1 MDILNFIDSKA
12 IREHLHSINYEPKSS
27 AEAAFIIWRSN
38 ARSLEEKFKAWEWII
53 ENMEDT
59 DTLSMFERAYYSSD
73 KISDEI
79 YHSLHKGLVKYI
91 ELTKKLIDAA
101 TKTEDK
107 TVFSYEYYC
116 HGDMSNCE
124 DGRLFSSF
132 DAVKKAMEK
141 EKEKMT
147 DYELECFY
155 LKKQWIDV
163 EEENEIVITFLPN
176 WTIHEIYEKIDYK
189 YTNDLLGGEVDYLN
203 LFNEM
208 WFAIPTPFKEG
219 DILYRENTIGDK
231 AYYENEDLFVL
242 KNLCYWGYDD
252 IESERKRHAWGD
264 MDMLASG
271 YFLYDDGRI
280 YCECM
285 HNYLAL
291 DYCEEE
297 LTGRTRTLKAIS
309 NYIKGNIDLRELLDA
324 YAIITQEERIAE
336 RRKGIGV
343 LDEYMMLSGL
353 KDETVTNSLSKYI
366 EHFYPGKLYTIAGRP
381 GMGKS
386 TVALNLAKEIKEHKR
401 IEATYIQC
409 EKVTSNE
416 LEFCL
421 RGVADY
427 KYVPEITIEQ
437 VEEIIKKSANHIFFI
452 DSFNHI
458 KKDGSDRAIRLK
470 EIADK
475 YNAAIIVL
483 TSVMHAPKHRNDNR
497 PRRVDMVS
505 NICDS
510 LWNTS
515 DAVVFL
521 YRERYY
527 NDNIRNDVME
537 FNVAKA
543 DQETGMF
550 KLDYK
555 RLLREWRIERVKK

>member
-12 IREHLHSINYEPKSS
+12 IREHLHSINYKPKSS
-27 AEAAFIIWRSN
+27 AEAAFIVWRSN

-59 DTLSMFERAYYSSD
+59 DTLAMFERAYYCRD

-79 YHSLHKGLVKYI
+79 YHSLHKGLVKYM

-116 HGDMSNCE
+116 YGDMSNCE
-124 DGRLFSSF
+124 DGRLFSTF

-155 LKKQWIDV
+155 LKKQWIDT
-163 EEENEIVITFLPN
+163 EDGNEIVITFLPD
-176 WTIHEIYEKIDYK
+176 WIIHEIYEKFDYK

-203 LFNEM
+203 LFDEM

-219 DILYRENTIGDK
+219 DILYRRNTIGDK
-231 AYYENEDLFVL
+231 AYYEDEDLVVL
-242 KNLCYWGYDD
+242 KRLCYWGYED
-252 IESERKRHAWGD
+252 IDNERKRRAWGD

-291 DYCEEE
+291 DYYEEE
-297 LTGRTRTLKAIS
+297 LIGKTRTLKAIS
-309 NYIKGNIDLRELLDA
+309 NYIKGNIDVRELIDA
-324 YAIITQEERIAE
+324 YAIITQEERIE
-336 RRKGIGV
+336 EHRKGIGV

-353 KDETVTNSLSKYI
+353 MDENVTHSLSKYI
-366 EHFYPGKLYTIAGRP
+366 KHFYPGKLYTIAGRP

-386 TVALNLAKEIKEHKR
+386 TVALNLAREIKEYKR
-401 IEATYIQC
+401 MESTYIQC

-421 RGVADY
+421 RDVADY
-427 KYVPEITIEQ
+427 KYVPEMTIEQ
-437 VEEIIKKSANHIFFI
+437 FEEILKNSQNYIFII
-452 DSFNHI
+452 DSFNNI
-458 KKDGSDRAIRLK
+458 KEDGSDRAARLK
-470 EIADK
+470 DLAVK
-475 YNAAIIVL
+475 YKSAIIVL
-483 TSVMHAPKHRNDNR
+483 TSVMHASKHRNDNR

-505 NICDS
+505 KLCDS
-510 LWNTS
+510 LWDTS

-521 YRERYY
+521 YREKYY
-527 NDNIRNDVME
+527 KDSIRDDIME

-543 DQETGMF
+543 EKETGMF
-550 KLDYK
+550 KMDYK
-555 RLLREWRIERVKK
+555 RLLKEWRMNHS